1 MHSVVYALFSI
12 MREPDRVIRINQKT
26 INHLRQEIGRIKL
39 QNDSVTRRNSVFLS
53 ELMLTRLEQ
62 GMSQAQLARRTGL
75 QQSSIAR
82 IENGTTSPTLKT
94 LIRLARAL
102 NRDLMLE

>member
-1 MHSVVYALFSI
+1 